1 MAPRQ
6 PYHGLKRRLVMGID
20 LGTTYSG
27 VSYAILDPGKV
38 PEINTV
44 SRYPGQ
50 EAGDSK
56 VQTVIWYNVDGRVI
70 AVGAE
75 EPAVDDEDE
84 DDGDDAVRILKLE
97 WFKLL
102 LRPKFMATTVDI
114 QQCKLPAAKN
124 IVDVYA
130 DFYQYLFKHARA
142 YIKQTHATGHLLLAS
157 FEDDIDIVLS
167 HPNGWGGAQQSAMR
181 RAAVK
186 AGLVPD
192 TISGNAR
199 VAFVSEGEAS
209 LHYCLASG
217 LISEEVKKDNN
228 VIVIDAGGGTV
239 DLSTYTFT
247 NTSPLKVQETAKP
260 GCLCIFSG
268 SDFIRRRATC
278 DLTEKLKHS
287 RFGTKSSVATIAHEF
302 DQVAKKRF
310 KGTGDS
316 FVKFA
321 SVGDEDREAGIR
333 HGLIKLTEEEVRGY
347 FDPGIREIIRAVKAQ
362 QDAVAPANISAYFL
376 VGGFAASEY
385 LYNELDAHLGGRGSR
400 LFRPD
405 NHTGKAVAVG
415 AVSFYIDHFVSTRV
429 ARLTYGT
436 TCSRPYQRYDTSHRS
451 RCGKVFQK
459 VNGKPYL
466 PGGFLTT
473 IRQGTQ
479 VSETM
484 LFKTP
489 LIWTGKLDGG
499 STLSSRILCY
509 RGAHAPEWM
518 DEDPGMYGF
527 STLCTISADISAIP
541 KVIQYS
547 PQGPYWRQE
556 FSVVLAFGLTELKA
570 HLSWFEEVVHDR
582 RGPAAIVYD
591 DNLEV
596 TVPNP

>member
-1 MAPRQ
+1 MAHRR
-6 PYHGLKRRLVMGID
+6 PYHGTKRRLVLGID

-27 VSYAILDPGKV
+27 VAYAILDPGLV
-38 PEINTV
+38 PEINIV
-44 SRYPGQ
+44 CRYPGQ

-56 VQTVIWYNVDGRVI
+56 VQTIIWYDPDGNVR

-75 EPAVDDEDE
+75 ELDFDDEGGE
-84 DDGDDAVRILKLE
+84 ETENPVAPVKVQ

-102 LRPKFMATTVDI
+102 LRPKSISVAVDDM
-114 QQCKLPAAKN
+114 QYCKLPASKD
-124 IVDVYA
+124 ILDVYA
-130 DFYQYLFKHARA
+130 DFYRYLFEHARS
-142 YIKQTHATGHLLLAS
+142 YIRQTHANGHLLYDS

-167 HPNGWGGAQQSAMR
+167 HPNGWLGAQQSTMR
-181 RAAVK
+181 KAAVK

-192 TISGNAR
+192 NASGHAR
-199 VAFVSEGEAS
+199 VTFVSEGEAS

-217 LISEEVKKDNN
+217 LISGEVKKSNT
-228 VIVIDAGGGTV
+228 VMIIDAGGGTV
-239 DLSTYTFT
+239 DLSTYRFSDM
-247 NTSPLKVQETAKP
+247 SPLKVQEVAKP
-260 GCLCIFSG
+260 GCIFAG
-268 SDFIRRRATC
+268 SDFVRRRATC
-278 DLTEKLKHS
+278 NLTEKLTLS

-302 DQVAKKRF
+302 DQAAKKRF
-310 KGTGDS
+310 KGIGDS
-316 FVKFA
+316 FVKFG
-321 SVGDEDREAGIR
+321 SVNDEDREMGIR
-333 HGLIKLTEEEVRGY
+333 HGRIKLTEQEVRSY
-347 FDPGIREIIRAVKAQ
+347 FDPGIKDIICAINTQ
-362 QDAVAPANISAYFL
+362 QEAMEPTGISAHFL

-385 LYNELDAHLGGRGSR
+385 LYNELDAHLGGRGFR

-405 NHTGKAVAVG
+405 NHTGKAVALG
-415 AVSFYIDHFVSTRV
+415 AVSFHIDHFVSTRV

-436 TCSRPYQRYDTSHRS
+436 TCSRPYQRYDASHRS
-451 RCGKVFQK
+451 RCDKVFQK

-479 VSETM
+479 VSETT

-489 LIWTGKLDGG
+489 LIWTGKLDDG

-509 RGAHAPEWM
+509 RGADAPNWM